1 MLIHIKYCT
10 KVLQTKHFKLNKCRD
25 VLNML
30 IYDIEQNCHNPQ
42 SPLHEYT
49 LETRWIG
56 KNSAKLH
63 SIHFKKGIIKI
74 QNNNIISMNNTEH
87 VSCSFLLAEENDSTN
102 D

>member
-49 LETRWIG
+49 LETQWIG
-56 KNSAKLH
+56 ENSAKLH

-87 VSCSFLLAEENDSTN
+87 VSCSFLLDEENDSTI